1 MTSRNELVIYLDT
14 LLEVDRFKDYCP
26 NGLQVEG
33 IDHIQTIISGV
44 TASQALIDEAI
55 ANNADAIFVH
65 HGFFW
70 KGENER
76 ITGIKKQRTAF
87 IQLSSAMIQSVKTF
101 GINKKIY
108 NQFCPMANDNK
119 GANWLSFQENIKN
132 PYFGDAML
140 TCGST
145 EETIN

>member
-1 MTSRNELVIYLDT
+1 MQLLKDPTAHQTWMRFLKEITSNVELM
-14 LLEVDRFKDYCP
+14 E
-26 NGLQVEG
+26 
-33 IDHIQTIISGV
+33 
-44 TASQALIDEAI
+44 AS
-55 ANNADAIFVH
+55 
-65 HGFFW
+65 
-70 KGENER
+70 
-76 ITGIKKQRTAF
+76 TGIKKQRTAF